1 MSLPATRLAMK
12 GVQPL
17 IVDDNVQSLDLV
29 CAILMGF
36 GINKTVKCGSAAEAR
51 DLLLVRV
58 FDLVIVDCEM
68 PDEDGYALVRDIR
81 SDPQGP
87 NFTVPILM
95 MSAVTPKSKVET
107 ARDDG
112 ANFTIA
118 KPVSPTTLLERML
131 WVAQSNRVFIS
142 DPGYCGP
149 DRRFRTVPLPDGITE
164 RRNADLILTAK
175 PERALSQEEIDGL
188 FT

>member
-1 MSLPATRLAMK
+1 MSLPTTRLAMK
-12 GVQPL
+12 EVAPL
-17 IVDDNVQSLDLV
+17 IVDDNIQSLDLV
-29 CAILMGF
+29 SAILMGF

-51 DLLLVRV
+51 DALLCRV
-58 FDLVIVDCEM
+58 FDLIIIDCEM
-68 PDEDGYALVRDIR
+68 PDEDGYGLVRHIR

-87 NFTVPILM
+87 NFTAPVLM
-95 MSAVTPKSKVET
+95 MSAVTPRSKVEA

-118 KPVSPTTLLERML
+118 KPVSPITLLERML
-131 WVAQSNRVFIS
+131 WIAQSSRMFIS

-149 DRRFRTVPLPDGITE
+149 DRRFRTVPLPDGMSE

-175 PERALSQEEIDGL
+175 PERALSQDEIDGL

>member
-1 MSLPATRLAMK
+1 MSLPTTRLGLK
-12 GVQPL
+12 GVEPL
-17 IVDDNVQSLDLV
+17 IVDDNMQSLEV
-29 CAILMGF
+29 VTAILMGF
-36 GINKTVKCGSAAEAR
+36 GINKTVKCTSAAEAR
-51 DLLLVRV
+51 DMLLVRV
-58 FDLVIVDCEM
+58 FDLVIIDCEM
-68 PDEDGYALVRDIR
+68 PDGDGRALARYIR
-81 SDPQGP
+81 KDPQGP

-95 MSAVTPKSKVET
+95 MSAVTPQSKVEA

-118 KPVSPTTLLERML
+118 KPVSPITLLERML
-131 WVAQSNRVFIS
+131 WIAQSSRLFIS

-149 DRRFRTVPLPDGITE
+149 DRRFRTVPLPEGVAE

-175 PERALSQEEIDGL
+175 PERALSQDEIDGL

>member
-1 MSLPATRLAMK
+1 M
-12 GVQPL
+12 
-17 IVDDNVQSLDLV
+17 QSLDLV
-29 CAILMGF
+29 TAILMGF
-36 GINKTVKCGSAAEAR
+36 GINKAVKCLSAAEAR

-58 FDLVIVDCEM
+58 FDLIIVDCEM
-68 PDEDGYALVRDIR
+68 PDEDGYGLVRHIR
-81 SDPQGP
+81 SDPQAP
-87 NFTVPILM
+87 NFTVPVLM
-95 MSAVTPKSKVET
+95 MSAVTPRSKVEA

-118 KPVSPTTLLERML
+118 KPVSPKTLLERML
-131 WVAQSNRVFIS
+131 WIAQSSRMFIS

-149 DRRFRTVPLPDGITE
+149 DRRFRTVPLQDGVSE

-175 PERALSQEEIDGL
+175 PERALSQNEIDGL